1 MTSITK
7 YEQQNKDL
15 ETLRAMAAVAVRSG
29 KYNSADYNEA
39 TVLNIF
45 MTARAL
51 GVDPMLALNGGFN
64 IIKGKINMAA
74 HFMSALARRAGHSM
88 KVIEMTDQKCTII
101 AKRKDNEDSLKYEM
115 TMEEAR
121 LAGLTGKD
129 NWNRMPKQMLYC
141 ACVRNIFRILFS
153 DIAIPYDADEMNVDD
168 QNHHLDCVGLAET
181 TTELQDITEDNKI
194 DCRPKEC
201 SSDGSLETTSVEK
214 LESRLAQEGVSTEKL
229 SHWLELRAK
238 IQNKNTEFL
247 AERCLIEDIFPKF
260 KASFLK
266 WLESLSETQEVI
278 A

>member
-29 KYNSADYNEA
+29 KYNAADYNEA
-39 TVLNIF
+39 TILNIF

-88 KVIEMTDQKCTII
+88 KVVEMTDQKCVII

-141 ACVRNIFRILFS
+141 ACVRNVFRILFS
-153 DIAIPYDADEMNVDD
+153 DIAIPYDADEMNIDD
-168 QNHHLDCVGLAET
+168 QNQPLDCVGLTET
-181 TTELQDITEDNKI
+181 QSDVSFVVETHKVD
-194 DCRPKEC
+194 PKAKETC
-201 SSDGSLETTSVEK
+201 SDASFETTSVEK
-214 LESRLAQEGVSTEKL
+214 LESRLSDEGVSTEKL
-229 SHWLELRAK
+229 SQWLELRSQV
-238 IQNKNTEFL
+238 QNKNPELL

-266 WLESLSETQEVI
+266 WLDSFSESREAIV
-278 A
+278 